1 MMKTQSEHDQSE
13 ATGGVSSRTPEPV
26 QVAAL
31 PQPAKAETPVAG
43 YAHSA
48 TVWISPRVFRW
59 VAPVAVVALSVL
71 LFLPWTGASPGGH
84 RVYTQNAFQT
94 IWGGVT
100 IDPVGAEALGFVKPY
115 DNVEG
120 NRLMLFYVLLVLL
133 ALVLVLAPLWL
144 AHDDVQAL
152 RPILRP
158 LWRWRLQLLGAM
170 ALGASVLLG
179 TQMGMGFG
187 LETAAA
193 TRVDKNLAGEL
204 AAAKTPAEHEKAKI
218 HRGLEMSAFSFGRT
232 LWFYLAVFSQGLL
245 LTGVALELWLERRG
259 AQPLPRIDGHA

>member
-1 MMKTQSEHDQSE
+1 MTTTAS
-13 ATGGVSSRTPEPV
+13 G
-26 QVAAL
+26 
-31 PQPAKAETPVAG
+31 ETPGTV

-48 TVWISPRVFRW
+48 TVWISPRVLRW
-59 VAPVAVVALSVL
+59 VAPVAVIALAAL
-71 LFLPWTGASPGGH
+71 LFLPWTGASPGGY

-94 IWGGVT
+94 IWGGVS
-100 IDPVGAEALGFVKPY
+100 IDPVGAEALDFVKPY
-115 DNVEG
+115 DSVGG

-158 LWRWRLQLLGAM
+158 LWRWRLQLLGAV
-170 ALGASVLLG
+170 ALGAFVLLVI
-179 TQMGMGFG
+179 QLWMGFG
-187 LETAAA
+187 LEAAA
-193 TRVDKNLAGEL
+193 AARVDKNLAGEL

-245 LTGVALELWLERRG
+245 VAGVALELWLERRG